1 VKGVPKNKAKVLF
14 ARGNFWGRTLSAVST
29 SQDPSSYE
37 GFGPFMP
44 GFDSIPYNDL
54 PALKSAL
61 EADPNVVAFM
71 VEPIQGE
78 AGVVVPDDG
87 YLSGAHAL
95 LKKHRA
101 LLIADEVQTG
111 LARTGRMLCCEWDN
125 VKPDILVLGKAL
137 SGGMY
142 PVSAVLADDEV
153 MLTIGRGQHGSTYGG
168 NPIAARVATAALQ
181 VLVEEGLAERADRL
195 GETFRTLLRGI
206 KSPRLKTVR
215 GRGLLN
221 AIVIE
226 EKDGISAWE
235 VCLKLRDNGL
245 LTKPTHGDTIR
256 LAPPLV
262 LSEEMVHEAAGI
274 IQRTLES
281 FDNA

>member
-1 VKGVPKNKAKVLF
+1 M
-14 ARGNFWGRTLSAVST
+14 ST
-29 SQDPSSYE
+29 SQDPSSFA

-44 GFDSIPYNDL
+44 GFGIIPYNDL
-54 PALKSAL
+54 PALEQAL
-61 EADPNVVAFM
+61 KADPNIVAFM

-78 AGVVVPDDG
+78 AGVVVPQDG
-87 YLSGAHAL
+87 YLKGCKEL
-95 LKKHRA
+95 LKRHGA

-111 LARTGRMLCCEWDN
+111 LARTGRMLCCEWDA
-125 VKPDILVLGKAL
+125 VRPDVLVLGKAL

-153 MLTIGRGQHGSTYGG
+153 MLTVGRGQHGSTYGG
-168 NPIAARVATAALQ
+168 NPIAARVAKAALE

-195 GETFRTLLRGI
+195 GEVFRAALRKI

-226 EKDGISAWE
+226 EKDGVGAWE
-235 VCLKLRDNGL
+235 VCLALRDNGL
-245 LTKPTHGDTIR
+245 LTKPTQGDTIR

-262 LSEEMVHEAAGI
+262 LSEEQVHEAAGI

-281 FDNA
+281 FD